1 MDFIPLAIP
10 FFLGLLLAELLW
22 SRLSGRAVF
31 SFADTLCSLSMGTLS
46 RLRGFL
52 VLGVGG
58 MAWAQLEALTPLPAW
73 PLDHPLSWVVAFVA
87 YDFCYYLAHRAGHR
101 VNILWASHVAHHQS
115 EAYNLSTALRQTS
128 TGFLT
133 FVFYL
138 PMLALGVPA
147 ELTVAVGSLNLI
159 YQFWVHTQAI
169 HRLGP
174 LERILV
180 TPANHRVHH
189 ASNPEYID
197 KNFGGVFILWD
208 RLLGTYEDERADCP
222 PRFGLPHALGSF
234 NPLWANVHHYW
245 ALLGHGWA
253 SGSLGG
259 ALRLALAGPE
269 TLPPPAEPVQV
280 MQTVKPA
287 LGPGLTA
294 YVALQFLVITA
305 LGLLPLLGQEAPVPQ
320 TPFVLWL
327 VLSLASLGACLDGRP
342 YAKAL
347 ELSRQALV
355 LLGALIL
362 PAAPLLSGLA
372 VFSVVSALGAFCLM
386 PRASQNPEPQGRSAP
401 NSAPHS

>member
-10 FFLGLLLAELLW
+10 FFLALILAELLW

-58 MAWAQLEALTPLPAW
+58 AAWAQLEALTPLPAW
-73 PLDHPLSWVVAFVA
+73 PLDHPLSWAVAFVA

-133 FVFYL
+133 FLFYL

-147 ELTVAVGSLNLI
+147 TLMVAVGSLNLI

-208 RLLGTYEDERADCP
+208 RMLGTYEDERADCP

-234 NPLWANVHHYW
+234 NPLWANAHHYW
-245 ALLGHGWA
+245 DLLRHGWA

-269 TLPPPAEPVQV
+269 TLPPPAAPVE
-280 MQTVKPA
+280 TVKPS
-287 LGPGLTA
+287 LGLGLTIYLA
-294 YVALQFLVITA
+294 VQFLVITA
-305 LGLLPLLGQEAPVPQ
+305 LGLLPMLGQGTPVPHI
-320 TPFVLWL
+320 PFVLWL
-327 VLSLASLGACLDGRP
+327 VLSLASLGACLDGRR
-342 YAKAL
+342 YARAL
-347 ELSRQALV
+347 EMCRQALV
-355 LLGALIL
+355 LLGALAL
-362 PAAPLLSGLA
+362 PGTPLLEGLA
-372 VFSVVSALGAFCLM
+372 VFSALSALTALGVI
-386 PRASQNPEPQGRSAP
+386 PRKAPAPGPQERQALS
-401 NSAPHS
+401 

>member
-73 PLDHPLSWVVAFVA
+73 PLESPLSWVVAFVA

-133 FVFYL
+133 FLFYL

-147 ELTVAVGSLNLI
+147 ELMVAVGSLNLI

-169 HRLGP
+169 HRLGF

-234 NPLWANVHHYW
+234 NPLWANAHHYW
-245 ALLGHGWA
+245 ALLRQGWA
-253 SGSLGG
+253 SGSLSD
-259 ALRLALAGPE
+259 ALRLVLAGPE
-269 TLPPPAEPVQV
+269 TLPAPPAPVE
-280 MQTVKPA
+280 TVKPA
-287 LGPGLTA
+287 LGRGLTA
-294 YVALQFLVITA
+294 YLAVQFLVITA
-305 LGLLPLLGQEAPVPQ
+305 LGLLPLLGQEGPAPQ
-320 TPFVLWL
+320 APFVLWL
-327 VLSLASLGACLDGRP
+327 VLSLSSLGACLDGRP

-347 ELSRQALV
+347 ELSRQTLV

-362 PAAPLLSGLA
+362 PPTPLLEGLA
-372 VFSVVSALGAFCLM
+372 VFALLSALTAQRLM
-386 PRASQNPEPQGRSAP
+386 PRSVPGPGPQESPAL

>member
-73 PLDHPLSWVVAFVA
+73 PLESPLSWVVAFVA

-133 FVFYL
+133 FLFYL

-147 ELTVAVGSLNLI
+147 ELMVAVGSLNLI

-169 HRLGP
+169 HRLGF

-234 NPLWANVHHYW
+234 NPLWANAHHYW
-245 ALLGHGWA
+245 ALLRQGWA
-253 SGSLGG
+253 SGSLSG
-259 ALRLALAGPE
+259 ALRLVLAGPE
-269 TLPPPAEPVQV
+269 TLPAPPAPVE
-280 MQTVKPA
+280 TVKPA
-287 LGPGLTA
+287 LGRGLTA
-294 YVALQFLVITA
+294 YLAVQFLVITA
-305 LGLLPLLGQEAPVPQ
+305 LGLLPLLGQEGPAPQ
-320 TPFVLWL
+320 APFVLWL
-327 VLSLASLGACLDGRP
+327 VLSLSSLGACLDGRP

-347 ELSRQALV
+347 ELSRQTLV

-362 PAAPLLSGLA
+362 PPTPLLEGLA
-372 VFSVVSALGAFCLM
+372 VFALLSALTALRLM
-386 PRASQNPEPQGRSAP
+386 PRSVPGPGPQESPAL

>member
-10 FFLGLLLAELLW
+10 FFLALLLAELLW
-22 SRLSGRAVF
+22 SRLSGRSAF

-73 PLDHPLSWVVAFVA
+73 PLDHPVSWVFAFIA

-133 FVFYL
+133 FLFYL

-147 ELTVAVGSLNLI
+147 ELMVAVGSLNLI

-169 HRLGP
+169 RRLGP

-189 ASNPEYID
+189 ASNPEYLD

-208 RLLGTYEDERADCP
+208 RLLGTYQDERADYP

-234 NPLWANVHHYW
+234 NPLWANAHHYW
-245 ALLGHGWA
+245 ALLRHGWA

-269 TLPPPAEPVQV
+269 TLPPPPRSAQ
-280 MQTVKPA
+280 MTKLA

-294 YVALQFLVITA
+294 YLAMQFLVITA

-342 YAKAL
+342 YARAL
-347 ELSRQALV
+347 ELGRQTLV
-355 LLGALIL
+355 LLGALAL
-362 PAAPLLSGLA
+362 PAAPLLQGLA
-372 VFSVVSALGAFCLM
+372 VFALLSALGALRLM
-386 PRASQNPEPQGRSAP
+386 PRAPQGPGPQERPALNAAPRS
-401 NSAPHS
+401 

>member
-73 PLDHPLSWVVAFVA
+73 PLESPLSWVVAFVA

-133 FVFYL
+133 FLFYL

-147 ELTVAVGSLNLI
+147 ELMVAVGSLNLI

-169 HRLGP
+169 HRLGF

-222 PRFGLPHALGSF
+222 PRFGLPHALGSY
-234 NPLWANVHHYW
+234 NPMWANAHHYW
-245 ALLGHGWA
+245 ALLHHGWA
-253 SGSLGG
+253 SGSLSG
-259 ALRLALAGPE
+259 ALRLVLAGPE
-269 TLPPPAEPVQV
+269 TLPAPLAPVE
-280 MQTVKPA
+280 TVKPA
-287 LGPGLTA
+287 LGRGLTA
-294 YVALQFLVITA
+294 YLAVQFLVITA
-305 LGLLPLLGQEAPVPQ
+305 LGLLPLLGQEGPAPQ
-320 TPFVLWL
+320 APFVLWL
-327 VLSLASLGACLDGRP
+327 VLSLSSLGACLDSRP

-347 ELSRQALV
+347 ELSRQTLV

-362 PAAPLLSGLA
+362 PPTPLLEGLA
-372 VFSVVSALGAFCLM
+372 VFALLSALTALRLM
-386 PRASQNPEPQGRSAP
+386 PRSVPGPGPQESPAL

>member
-10 FFLGLLLAELLW
+10 VFLGLLLAELLW

-73 PLDHPLSWVVAFVA
+73 PLDHPLSWIIAFVA

-147 ELTVAVGSLNLI
+147 QLMVAVGSLNLI

-208 RLLGTYEDERADCP
+208 RVLGTYEDERADCP

-234 NPLWANVHHYW
+234 NPLWANAHHYW
-245 ALLGHGWA
+245 ALLRHGWA
-253 SGSLGG
+253 SRSLSG

-269 TLPPPAEPVQV
+269 TLPPPPAPPE
-280 MQTVKPA
+280 TVTAKPA
-287 LGPGLTA
+287 LGPGLTT
-294 YVALQFLVITA
+294 YLGVQFLVITA

-342 YAKAL
+342 YAKIL
-347 ELSRQALV
+347 EFGRQALV
-355 LLGALIL
+355 LLGTLVL
-362 PAAPLLSGLA
+362 PASPLLEGLA
-372 VFSVVSALGAFCLM
+372 IFALLSALAALRLI
-386 PRASQNPEPQGRSAP
+386 PKAPQGPGPQERPAL
-401 NSAPHS
+401 NSAPHP

>member
-10 FFLGLLLAELLW
+10 FFLALLLAEVLW
-22 SRLSGRAVF
+22 SWLSGRAVF

-52 VLGVGG
+52 ILGVGG
-58 MAWAQLEALTPLPAW
+58 IAWAQLEAFTPLPAW
-73 PLDHPLSWVVAFVA
+73 PLESPLSWLAAFVA

-133 FVFYL
+133 FIFYL

-147 ELTVAVGSLNLI
+147 ELMVAVGSLNLI

-169 HRLGP
+169 HRLGF

-208 RLLGTYEDERADCP
+208 LLLGTYEDERADCP
-222 PRFGLPHALGSF
+222 PRFGLPHALGSY
-234 NPLWANVHHYW
+234 NPLWANLHHYV
-245 ALLGHGWA
+245 AIARAARQAGTLR
-253 SGSLGG
+253 G
-259 ALRLALAGPE
+259 ALGVALAGPE
-269 TLPPPAEPVQV
+269 TLPATEAITRAP
-280 MQTVKPA
+280 TVRSTA
-287 LGPGLTA
+287 LTA
-294 YVALQFLVITA
+294 YLGVQFAVLTVLS
-305 LGLLPLLGQEAPVPQ
+305 LGPLLGQDAPVPQ
-320 TPFVLWL
+320 TIFVLWL
-327 VLSLASLGACLDGRP
+327 VLGLASLGTALDGRA
-342 YAKAL
+342 YARAL
-347 ELSRQALV
+347 ETLRLTFG
-355 LLGALIL
+355 LL
-362 PAAPLLSGLA
+362 APLLVQTPGTLA
-372 VFSVVSALGAFCLM
+372 FSLFCALSLGVSWRFLPRGQALGPAGT
-386 PRASQNPEPQGRSAP
+386 PTP
-401 NSAPHS
+401 N

>member
-73 PLDHPLSWVVAFVA
+73 PLESPLSWFAAFVA

-133 FVFYL
+133 FLFYL

-147 ELTVAVGSLNLI
+147 ELMVAVGSLNLI

-169 HRLGP
+169 HRLGF

-234 NPLWANVHHYW
+234 NPLWANAHHYW
-245 ALLGHGWA
+245 ALLRYGWA
-253 SGSLGG
+253 SGSLSG
-259 ALRLALAGPE
+259 ALRLVLAGPE
-269 TLPPPAEPVQV
+269 TLPAPPTPV
-280 MQTVKPA
+280 TTTKPV

-294 YVALQFLVITA
+294 YLAVQFLVTTA
-305 LGLLPLLGQEAPVPQ
+305 LGLLPLLGQAAPAPQ

-327 VLSLASLGACLDGRP
+327 VLSLSSLGACLDGRP

-347 ELSRQALV
+347 ELSRQTLV

-362 PAAPLLSGLA
+362 PPTPLLEGLA
-372 VFSVVSALGAFCLM
+372 VFALLSALTALRLM
-386 PRASQNPEPQGRSAP
+386 PRPVPGPGPQESPAQ

>member
-73 PLDHPLSWVVAFVA
+73 PLDHPLSWIIAFVA

-147 ELTVAVGSLNLI
+147 ELMVAVGSLNLI

-208 RLLGTYEDERADCP
+208 RMLGTYEDERADCP

-234 NPLWANVHHYW
+234 NPIWANAHHYW
-245 ALLGHGWA
+245 ALLRHGWA
-253 SGSLGG
+253 SGSLSG

-269 TLPPPAEPVQV
+269 TLPPPPAPLE
-280 MQTVKPA
+280 TVTAKPA
-287 LGPGLTA
+287 LGPGLTT
-294 YVALQFLVITA
+294 YLGVQFLVITA

-327 VLSLASLGACLDGRP
+327 VLSLACLGACLDGRP

-347 ELSRQALV
+347 ELGRQALV
-355 LLGALIL
+355 LLGALVL

-372 VFSVVSALGAFCLM
+372 IFALLSALAALRLI
-386 PRASQNPEPQGRSAP
+386 PQAPQGPGPQERPAL
-401 NSAPHS
+401 NRAPHP

>member
-10 FFLGLLLAELLW
+10 FFLALLLAEVIW
-22 SRLSGRAVF
+22 SWLSGRAVF

-52 VLGVGG
+52 ILGVGG
-58 MAWAQLEALTPLPAW
+58 IAWAQLEALTPLPAW
-73 PLDHPLSWVVAFVA
+73 PLESPLSWLAAFVA

-133 FVFYL
+133 FIFYL

-147 ELTVAVGSLNLI
+147 ELMVAVGSLNLI

-169 HRLGP
+169 HRLGF

-222 PRFGLPHALGSF
+222 PRFGLPHALGSY
-234 NPLWANVHHYW
+234 NPLWANLHHYV
-245 ALLGHGWA
+245 AIA
-253 SGSLGG
+253 RAARQADTFRG
-259 ALRLALAGPE
+259 ALGIALAGPE
-269 TLPPPAEPVQV
+269 TLSTPRTVTEAPA
-280 MQTVKPA
+280 TRSA
-287 LGPGLTA
+287 ALTA
-294 YVALQFLVITA
+294 YLGVQFAVLTA
-305 LGLLPLLGQEAPVPQ
+305 LSLTPLLGQGTPVPQ
-320 TPFVLWL
+320 TIFVLWL
-327 VLSLASLGACLDGRP
+327 ILGLASLGTALDGRT
-342 YAKAL
+342 YARVL
-347 ELSRQALV
+347 ETLRLT
-355 LLGALIL
+355 LGLF
-362 PAAPLLSGLA
+362 APLLAQTPVTVG
-372 VFSVVSALGAFCLM
+372 FSLFCALSLGVSWRYLPRGQALGPAGT
-386 PRASQNPEPQGRSAP
+386 PTP
-401 NSAPHS
+401 N

>member
-10 FFLGLLLAELLW
+10 VFLGLLLAELLW

-73 PLDHPLSWVVAFVA
+73 PLDHPLSWIIAFVA

-133 FVFYL
+133 FIFYL

-147 ELTVAVGSLNLI
+147 ELMVAVGSLNLI

-208 RLLGTYEDERADCP
+208 RMLGTYEDERADCP

-234 NPLWANVHHYW
+234 NPLWANAHHYW
-245 ALLGHGWA
+245 ALLRHGWA
-253 SGSLGG
+253 SGSLSS

-269 TLPPPAEPVQV
+269 TLPPPPAPLETV
-280 MQTVKPA
+280 TVKPA
-287 LGPGLTA
+287 LGRGLTT
-294 YVALQFLVITA
+294 YLGVQFLVITA

-347 ELSRQALV
+347 ELTRQALV
-355 LLGALIL
+355 LLGALVL
-362 PAAPLLSGLA
+362 PAAPLLWGLA
-372 VFSVVSALGAFCLM
+372 IFALLSALAALRLI
-386 PRASQNPEPQGRSAP
+386 PQAPQGPGPQERPAL
-401 NSAPHS
+401 NRAPHP